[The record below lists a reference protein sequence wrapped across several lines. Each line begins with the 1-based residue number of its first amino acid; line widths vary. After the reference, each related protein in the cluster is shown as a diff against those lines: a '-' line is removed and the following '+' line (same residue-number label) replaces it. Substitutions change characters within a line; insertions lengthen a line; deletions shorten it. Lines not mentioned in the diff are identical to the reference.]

1 MADKIKEPLGCAGC
15 LILAALI
22 FVVGYGLYLLWMV
35 FVGPQSLG
43 GFIISAVLLAAF
55 IGGLKFFAMK

>member
-1 MADKIKEPLGCAGC
+1 MADKTKEPLGCGGF
-15 LILAALI
+15 LILIALI
-22 FVVGYGLYLLWMV
+22 FVIGYGIYLLWVV

-43 GFIISAVLLAAF
+43 SFIISAILLAAF

>member
-1 MADKIKEPLGCAGC
+1 MTDKTKEPLGCGGC
-15 LILAALI
+15 LVLIALI
-22 FVVGYGLYLLWMV
+22 FVVGYGIYFLWIV

-43 GFIISAVLLAAF
+43 GFIISATLLAAF